1 MTPKAEKDALWKD
14 LKLQWSFLKRDSG
27 ADEVKKGEAKK
38 RINEIQESL
47 KLEKTNW
54 DAPRQGA
61 PGSHLTNAG
70 ASPTPSNNVLV
81 EKILG
86 TLLDMKRETNESIV
100 SLTQKINSLEEKV
113 LSGACNCA
121 PPADKPLD

>member
-70 ASPTPSNNVLV
+70 ASPTPSNNALV

-86 TLLDMKRETNESIV
+86 TLLDMKRELNEDHA
-100 SLTQKINSLEEKV
+100 SLSQKINSLEEKV
-113 LSGACNCA
+113 SSGACNCA
-121 PPADKPLD
+121 PPAEKPLD

>member
-70 ASPTPSNNVLV
+70 ASPTPSNNALV

-121 PPADKPLD
+121 PPAETPLD

>member
-1 MTPKAEKDALWKD
+1 MTDKAEKDKLWKD

-38 RINEIQESL
+38 RINEIQDSL

-70 ASPTPSNNVLV
+70 AAPTPSNNALV

-86 TLLDMKRETNESIV
+86 TLLDMKREINEDMV

>member
-38 RINEIQESL
+38 RINEIQEAL

-70 ASPTPSNNVLV
+70 ASPTPSNNALV

-86 TLLDMKRETNESIV
+86 TLLDMKRELNEDHA
-100 SLTQKINSLEEKV
+100 SLSQKINSLEEKV
-113 LSGACNCA
+113 NSCACNCV
-121 PPADKPLD
+121 KGETS

>member
-1 MTPKAEKDALWKD
+1 MTPKSEKDALWKD
-14 LKLQWSFLKRDSG
+14 LKATWQILKRDSG
-27 ADEVKKGEAKK
+27 ADEVAKGKAKE

-70 ASPTPSNNVLV
+70 ASPTPSNNALV

>member
-38 RINEIQESL
+38 RINEIQDSL

-70 ASPTPSNNVLV
+70 ASPTPSNNALV

-86 TLLDMKRETNESIV
+86 TLLDMKREINEDMV

>member
-70 ASPTPSNNVLV
+70 AAASPSNNALV
-81 EKILG
+81 EKMVWFIENPNKTELMGLASRQIIKERFDVRKVNDKILEIIR
-86 TLLDMKRETNESIV
+86 LH
-100 SLTQKINSLEEKV
+100 
-113 LSGACNCA
+113 
-121 PPADKPLD
+121 

>member
-70 ASPTPSNNVLV
+70 ASPTPSNNALV

-86 TLLDMKRETNESIV
+86 TLLDMKRELNEDHA
-100 SLTQKINSLEEKV
+100 SLSQKINSLEEKV
-113 LSGACNCA
+113 SSGACNFA
-121 PPADKPLD
+121 PPAEKPLD

>member
-1 MTPKAEKDALWKD
+1 MTDKAEKDKLWKD

-70 ASPTPSNNVLV
+70 AAASPSNNALV

-86 TLLDMKRETNESIV
+86 TLLDMKREMNEDHATLS
-100 SLTQKINSLEEKV
+100 QKINSLEEKV

>member
-38 RINEIQESL
+38 RINEIQDSL

-70 ASPTPSNNVLV
+70 AAPTPSNNALV

-86 TLLDMKRETNESIV
+86 TLLDMKREINEDMV

-113 LSGACNCA
+113 SSGACNCA
-121 PPADKPLD
+121 PPAETPLD

>member
-70 ASPTPSNNVLV
+70 ASPTPSNNALV

-86 TLLDMKRETNESIV
+86 TLLDMKREINEDMV

-121 PPADKPLD
+121 PPAETPLD

>member
-70 ASPTPSNNVLV
+70 ASPTPSNNALV

-86 TLLDMKRETNESIV
+86 TLLDMKREINEDMV

>member
-70 ASPTPSNNVLV
+70 ASPAPSNNALV

-86 TLLDMKRETNESIV
+86 TLLDMKREINEDMV

>member
-1 MTPKAEKDALWKD
+1 MTPKAEKNTICNEIK
-14 LKLQWSFLKRDSG
+14 LKWSFLKRDSG

-70 ASPTPSNNVLV
+70 ASPTPSNNALV

-86 TLLDMKRETNESIV
+86 TLLDMKRELNEDHA
-100 SLTQKINSLEEKV
+100 SLSQKINSLEEKV
-113 LSGACNCA
+113 NSCACNCA
-121 PPADKPLD
+121 KGETS

>member
-70 ASPTPSNNVLV
+70 ASPTPSNNALV

-86 TLLDMKRETNESIV
+86 TLLDMKRELNEDHA
-100 SLTQKINSLEEKV
+100 SLSQKINSLEEKV
-113 LSGACNCA
+113 NSCACNCA
-121 PPADKPLD
+121 KGETS

>member
-1 MTPKAEKDALWKD
+1 MTPKSEKDALWKD
-14 LKLQWSFLKRDSG
+14 LKATWQILKRDSG
-27 ADEVKKGEAKK
+27 ADEVAKGKAKE

-70 ASPTPSNNVLV
+70 ASPTPSNNALV

-86 TLLDMKRETNESIV
+86 TLLDMKREINEDMV

-121 PPADKPLD
+121 QPADKPLD

>member
-14 LKLQWSFLKRDSG
+14 LKLQWSFLKRESG

-47 KLEKTNW
+47 KLEKTNS

-70 ASPTPSNNVLV
+70 ASPTPSNNALV

-86 TLLDMKRETNESIV
+86 TLLDMKREINEDMV

-121 PPADKPLD
+121 PPAETPLD

>member
-70 ASPTPSNNVLV
+70 ASPTPSNNALV

-121 PPADKPLD
+121 PSADKPLD